1 MQFENLKLE
10 KVIFSNTLK
19 KRSWYRFKIGDQL
32 FTYPRCYQEV
42 IDEFRNECE
51 EELKGLYR
59 NHEIKLTKEQ
69 ETWKKH
75 LMKTKYSFFLTI
87 KLPHTN
93 QDGYRRTRNRTEALE
108 SYRKLIQ
115 ELEEYFSGNN
125 WKRNPLH
132 FTGVLEQGKAGF
144 WHIHLAIPSSENDL
158 YIADRL
164 CECITKLINKHN
176 FYKTVIDLRAVYD
189 QVGLCLYMLKELGK
203 PQAEGSEIFY
213 LRNMFKGIKKD
224 RYIVRMSLKVLK
236 LLVKFGLWI
245 KKVLCFNL
253 PQPIRYVKKKLFQK
267 RLNRSSRKINSSTNL
282 DSV

>member
-1 MQFENLKLE
+1 MKFENLKLE

-19 KRSWYRFKIGDQL
+19 KRSWYRFKIGDHL

-69 ETWKKH
+69 EAWKNH

-93 QDGYRRTRNRTEALE
+93 QDEYRRTRNRTEALE

-132 FTGVLEQGKAGF
+132 FAGVLEQGKAGF

-176 FYKTVIDLRAVYD
+176 FYKTVIDLRTVHN
-189 QVGLCLYMLKELGK
+189 QEGLFMYMVKELK
-203 PQAEGSEIFY
+203 KHQDEGSEIFD
-213 LRNMFKGIKKD
+213 LRTLFKGIKKD
-224 RYIVRMSLKVLK
+224 RYIIRLSLKALK
-236 LLVKFGLWI
+236 LLVRFGLWI
-245 KKVLCFNL
+245 KQALNFNVHK
-253 PQPIRYVKKKLFQK
+253 PIRYVKKNLFQK
-267 RLNRSSRKINSSTNL
+267 RSNRSSGKINPTTNL

>member
-1 MQFENLKLE
+1 MIFENLKLE

-42 IDEFRNECE
+42 LDEFRNECD

-59 NHEIKLTKEQ
+59 NHKIGLTEEQ
-69 ETWKKH
+69 EAWKKQ
-75 LMKTKYSFFLTI
+75 LIQTKYSFFLTI

-93 QDGYRRTRNRTEALE
+93 QDGYRRTRIRTEALE

-125 WKRNPLH
+125 WKRNPLQ

-144 WHIHLAIPSSENDL
+144 WHVHLAIPSSENDL

-164 CECITKLINKHN
+164 CGCITKLINKHN
-176 FYKTVIDLRAVYD
+176 FYKTVIDLRAVHD
-189 QVGLCLYMLKELGK
+189 QEGLCMYMVKELK
-203 PQAEGSEIFY
+203 KHQDEGSEIFD
-213 LRNMFKGIKKD
+213 LRTLFKGIKKD
-224 RYIVRMSLKVLK
+224 RYIIRLSLKALS
-236 LLVKFGLWI
+236 LLVRCGLWI
-245 KKVLCFNL
+245 KQFWTFNVHTK
-253 PQPIRYVKKKLFQK
+253 IRYVKKKLFQK
-267 RLNRSSRKINSSTNL
+267 RFNRCGSKINPTTNL